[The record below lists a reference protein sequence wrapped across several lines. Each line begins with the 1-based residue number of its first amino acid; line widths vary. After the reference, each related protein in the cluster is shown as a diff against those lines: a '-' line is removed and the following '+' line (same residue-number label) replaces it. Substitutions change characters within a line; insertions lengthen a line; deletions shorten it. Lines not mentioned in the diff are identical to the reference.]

1 MKEKQ
6 NFERGDIL
14 RILPQLG
21 DSVCL
26 SKHRNRVVVAVPT
39 YGSRGIMG
47 YSTRSISLDAHLSI
61 AKRKKGVSPEGTDE
75 QVFNRAVEAD
85 YLNPQMVVD

>member
-6 NFERGDIL
+6 NFERGNIL

-21 DSVCL
+21 DGVCL
-26 SKHRNRVVVAVPT
+26 SKHTDRIVVAIPT
-39 YGSRGIMG
+39 YGNRGITG
-47 YSTRSISLDAHLSI
+47 YSTLSIGLNSHLSI

-75 QVFNRAVEAD
+75 QVFNRAVEAN
-85 YLNPQMVVD
+85 YLNPQMVAD